1 MLDDTVAN
9 TVASGVGVAMRSIK
23 SLSFLLAAA
32 ILAGFPGPGNTA
44 EFESISED
52 EAKLMFYAPG
62 SEDAVTRF
70 RTLSGKCQVIWGEW
84 I

>member
-1 MLDDTVAN
+1 
-9 TVASGVGVAMRSIK
+9 MRSIK

-32 ILAGFPGPGNTA
+32 ILAGFPGTGNTA

-52 EAKLMFYAPG
+52 KARLTFYAPG
-62 SEDAVTRF
+62 LEDVVTRF
-70 RTLSGKCQVIWGEW
+70 RTLSGKCQVTWGKW